1 MRAGEVRAALPGA
14 VRSTMMAGLIAAL
27 AAGAAL
33 AAFHAA
39 SHGPNA
45 LFATA
50 HQDHLMAMTRPGATA
65 TKVSEEKLAHV
76 KGKTVTMQ
84 IVDLPPGAFA
94 PEHHH
99 AGSVTVYVLEGTVRS
114 QLAGGPVLDYHPGE
128 TFFEPIGTVHL
139 FAENPSLTEPAKFMA
154 VHVADDGAQ
163 LTVYH

>member
-1 MRAGEVRAALPGA
+1 MSAASRMAQRPGA
-14 VRSTMMAGLIAAL
+14 ARLALITAL
-27 AAGAAL
+27 TAGAAL
-33 AAFHAA
+33 AALHAA
-39 SHGPNA
+39 SQGPGNG
-45 LFATA
+45 LATM
-50 HQDHLMAMTRPGATA
+50 HQDHMMVSMNAGTRPGATA

-84 IVDLPPGAFA
+84 IVDLPPGAFV

-114 QLAGGPVLDYHPGE
+114 QLGGGPALDYHPGE

-139 FAENPSLTEPAKFMA
+139 FAENPSATEPAKFMA

>member
-1 MRAGEVRAALPGA
+1 MSTESRMAQLPAVARLALI
-14 VRSTMMAGLIAAL
+14 TAL
-27 AAGAAL
+27 TAGAAL
-33 AAFHAA
+33 AALHAA
-39 SHGPNA
+39 SHGPDA
-45 LFATA
+45 LLAAA
-50 HQDHLMAMTRPGATA
+50 HQDHMMAITRPGASV

-84 IVDLPPGAFA
+84 IVDLPPGAFV

-114 QLAGGPVLDYHPGE
+114 ELGGGPVVDYHPGE
-128 TFFEPIGTVHL
+128 TFFEPIGTVHV
-139 FAENPSLTEPAKFMA
+139 FAENPSPTEPAKFMA

>member
-1 MRAGEVRAALPGA
+1 MVQRPRAARLA
-14 VRSTMMAGLIAAL
+14 LITVL
-27 AAGAAL
+27 TAGAAL

-39 SHGPNA
+39 SHGPGA
-45 LFATA
+45 VLATA
-50 HQDHLMAMTRPGATA
+50 HQDHLMAMTRPGATATA

-84 IVDLPPGAFA
+84 IVDLPPGAFV

-114 QLAGGPVLDYHPGE
+114 ELGGGPVVDYHPGE
-128 TFFEPIGTVHL
+128 TFFEPIGTVHV